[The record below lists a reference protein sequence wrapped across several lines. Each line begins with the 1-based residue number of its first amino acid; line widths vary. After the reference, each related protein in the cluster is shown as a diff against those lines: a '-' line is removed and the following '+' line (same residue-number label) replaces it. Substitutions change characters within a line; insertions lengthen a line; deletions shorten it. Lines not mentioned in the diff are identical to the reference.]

1 MGALLMLA
9 LMAIPLSEA
18 QYAPDGTAALV
29 RFLESSH
36 MFRSVLEPQS
46 DFGPT
51 EPQEVRTCTRHAY
64 FAVHAHE
71 AAPDFPAR
79 IRMEPV
85 KHSREASKRRRTEI
99 MSLGCET
106 RVRSRWSV
114 RIVTALAQCVRIS
127 CTGQWPCVHMH
138 GFHLAR

>member
-9 LMAIPLSEA
+9 LMAIPLSAA

-71 AAPDFPAR
+71 AAPDFPRSRSHGA
-79 IRMEPV
+79 
-85 KHSREASKRRRTEI
+85 REALT
-99 MSLGCET
+99 L
-106 RVRSRWSV
+106 SV
-114 RIVTALAQCVRIS
+114 EEATHRNYVTWL
-127 CTGQWPCVHMH
+127 
-138 GFHLAR
+138 

>member
-1 MGALLMLA
+1 MGALLTLA
-9 LMAIPLSEA
+9 LMAIPLSEV

-29 RFLESSH
+29 RFLESSYT
-36 MFRSVLEPQS
+36 FRSVLEPQS
-46 DFGPT
+46 ELGPT
-51 EPQEVRTCTRHAY
+51 ESQEVRTCTRHAY

-71 AAPDFPAR
+71 AALNFLAR
-79 IRMEPV
+79 VRMEPV

-114 RIVTALAQCVRIS
+114 RIVTALAQCMRIS
-127 CTGQWPCVHMH
+127 CTGQWPYVHMH

>member
-36 MFRSVLEPQS
+36 MFKSVLEPTKS
-46 DFGPT
+46 
-51 EPQEVRTCTRHAY
+51 QEVRTCTRHAY

-71 AAPDFPAR
+71 AAPDFPRSRSHGA
-79 IRMEPV
+79 
-85 KHSREASKRRRTEI
+85 REALT
-99 MSLGCET
+99 
-106 RVRSRWSV
+106 
-114 RIVTALAQCVRIS
+114 
-127 CTGQWPCVHMH
+127 
-138 GFHLAR
+138 